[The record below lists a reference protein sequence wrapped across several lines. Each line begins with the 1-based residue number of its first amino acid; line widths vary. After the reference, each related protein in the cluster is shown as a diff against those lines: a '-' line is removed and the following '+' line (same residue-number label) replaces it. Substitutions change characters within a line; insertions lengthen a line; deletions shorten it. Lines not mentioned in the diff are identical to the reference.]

1 MLNKMIF
8 TILTAVLLTF
18 AGVTSSMAGHGPGFG
33 NGDGGGQAT
42 LTVVEIE
49 DLLFIRE
56 EEKLARDSY
65 ITLGGIWDLMV
76 FENIALSEQRHMDAV
91 KNLLVKY
98 DLPDPVVDESDVG
111 FFVNQ
116 DLQASF
122 DELMLQGQQ
131 TLMDALYVGAEIEEF
146 DIRDIDRAIDNTVLP
161 DIIRTYENLLCG
173 SRNHLRAFVRQIE
186 NRGIVY
192 EPVYLTPEEI
202 AEIVDSPVERNC
214 GNRCSDDANVHGNG
228 QGNLIRTGKNSKAG
242 EGPGP
247 GNGG

>member
-18 AGVTSSMAGHGPGFG
+18 TGVTSSMAGHGPGLG
-33 NGDGGGQAT
+33 NGDGQAT

-91 KNLLVKY
+91 KKLLVKY

-111 FFVNQ
+111 SFVNQ
-116 DLQASF
+116 DLQALF
-122 DELMLQGQQ
+122 DKLMLKGQES
-131 TLMDALYVGAEIEEF
+131 LMDALYVGAEIEEF
-146 DIRDIDRAIDNTVLP
+146 DISDIDSAIDNTVLP

-192 EPVYLTPEEI
+192 EPVYITPEEL

-214 GNRCSDDANVHGNG
+214 GNRDSDDANAHGNG

-242 EGPGP
+242 EGPG
-247 GNGG
+247 NGG